1 MTLTPTTSPANAA
14 PGDTPAPA
22 LTPRQEAFARHYAAS
37 GNGAAA
43 ARAAGYAPA
52 SAKQAAHELLQA
64 PMIRDRVAA
73 LEEAHGRT
81 LRGEAAVLLDRLDAA
96 LDLAR
101 LAGDYRAMLDVA
113 RLQAQVA
120 ALTGTDAAQRRAL
133 LYDRAGGPGPLVR
146 MRDGLDPEAAIDP
159 DARAAEVAATLAAER
174 AEDEAAAALLA
185 DRAARRARADADR
198 RATPAG
204 TGGEAEHDAEVERAA
219 ILAGIAELEAELG
232 VADPDLSLPSAGV
245 PLDALPNRS
254 ATRPPRGA
262 AGVGRAGARA
272 RPDPAGRLE
281 GYPSPSH
288 CSRNGPLPLPE
299 ERGQNADARN
309 HPLPGER
316 EGPAAA
322 RREGEG
328 SGVGMI
334 AAPYATL
341 RPTPAQ

>member
-1 MTLTPTTSPANAA
+1 MTLTPTTSPANAS

-22 LTPRQEAFARHYAAS
+22 LTPRQEAFARNYAAS

-133 LYDRAGGPGPLVR
+133 LYDRAGGPARWSGCATDSTRRRRSTPAPVLPRSPPPSPPNGPRTRPQRPCWRTVPPGRRGPTPTGVR
-146 MRDGLDPEAAIDP
+146 PRPKSAAKLETIP
-159 DARAAEVAATLAAER
+159 KQSGPRSWPGSPSWKPSWASPILTFPYRRQGCPWTRLPNR
-174 AEDEAAAALLA
+174 SQPGPRAALLA
-185 DRAARRARADADR
+185 
-198 RATPAG
+198 
-204 TGGEAEHDAEVERAA
+204 
-219 ILAGIAELEAELG
+219 
-232 VADPDLSLPSAGV
+232 S
-245 PLDALPNRS
+245 
-254 ATRPPRGA
+254 
-262 AGVGRAGARA
+262 
-272 RPDPAGRLE
+272 
-281 GYPSPSH
+281 
-288 CSRNGPLPLPE
+288 
-299 ERGQNADARN
+299 
-309 HPLPGER
+309 
-316 EGPAAA
+316 
-322 RREGEG
+322 
-328 SGVGMI
+328 
-334 AAPYATL
+334 AAPVRVPDRIKQA
-341 RPTPAQ
+341 A